1 MISDARSTR
10 AFLRLKFTCS
20 QGSPWGGLDV
30 DGRIVRRTESTPAA
44 PHTLTSDAF
53 GVVRDG
59 ISETDAI
66 GRRRRERLRQTAG
79 FRAVNSRWVRTRV

>member
-1 MISDARSTR
+1 M
-10 AFLRLKFTCS
+10 
-20 QGSPWGGLDV
+20 P
-30 DGRIVRRTESTPAA
+30 GRQWPDSATYGINTGDPR
-44 PHTLTSDAF
+44 TLTSHAF

-66 GRRRRERLRQTAG
+66 GRWRRERLRQTAG